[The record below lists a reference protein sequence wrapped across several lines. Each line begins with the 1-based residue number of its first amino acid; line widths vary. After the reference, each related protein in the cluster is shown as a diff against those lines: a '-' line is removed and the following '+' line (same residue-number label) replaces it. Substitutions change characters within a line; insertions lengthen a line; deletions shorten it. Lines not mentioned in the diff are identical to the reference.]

1 MVRKVIKKGR
11 PKRRGLNRE
20 KMTARYKLPE
30 GAQIDYKNLAL
41 LQKYLNDRGK
51 MVPRRITGIS
61 SKDQRQLSAA
71 IKRARFLALLTAGG
85 VKK

>member
-1 MVRKVIKKGR
+1 MVKKTIQKGR
-11 PKRRGLNRE
+11 PKRRTMNRE

-30 GAQIDYKNLAL
+30 DAQIEYKNLAL

-51 MVPRRITGIS
+51 MVPRRISGIS
-61 SKDQRQLSAA
+61 AKAQRQLSLA
-71 IKRARFLALLTAGG
+71 IKRARYLALLTTGG